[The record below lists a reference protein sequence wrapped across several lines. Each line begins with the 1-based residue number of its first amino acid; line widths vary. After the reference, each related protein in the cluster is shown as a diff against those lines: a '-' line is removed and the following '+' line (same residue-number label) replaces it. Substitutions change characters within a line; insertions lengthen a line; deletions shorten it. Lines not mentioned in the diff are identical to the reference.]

1 MQATNDVGQPTPDKD
16 DEQAFFRAL
25 QFSCSAVFP
34 MVLKVAVELE
44 LLEIIVTAGPEK
56 VMSPEE
62 IAARLPTHNP
72 QAPIWVDRILR
83 LLSTNSIV
91 GCTVESGADGRPSRK
106 YAMTPISKF
115 FTKNH
120 DRSVVKMFLL
130 HHDKVFMDLWHHVKD
145 SVLDGKEPVMTAYGM
160 SSFEYQGTDPRFNKV
175 FNEAMQS
182 HSTIMISRLLRT
194 YGGFDDVEVLVDVGG
209 GVGTTL
215 GMITA
220 KHPRIKGIN
229 FDLSHVISEA
239 QPLPGVQQVSGDMF
253 EAVPGG
259 DAIFLKLILH
269 DWSDENC
276 VKLLKNCWKAL
287 PEKGKVIVVEC
298 VLPAV
303 PKPTPRAQGIFQL
316 DLCMATYNIGG
327 KERTEEEFQGLAR
340 DGGFTGFKA
349 LHLFADT
356 WVMEFTK

>member
-1 MQATNDVGQPTPDKD
+1 MA
-16 DEQAFFRAL
+16 
-25 QFSCSAVFP
+25 
-34 MVLKVAVELE
+34 
-44 LLEIIVTAGPEK
+44 
-56 VMSPEE
+56 
-62 IAARLPTHNP
+62 
-72 QAPIWVDRILR
+72 
-83 LLSTNSIV
+83 
-91 GCTVESGADGRPSRK
+91 
-106 YAMTPISKF
+106 
-115 FTKNH
+115 
-120 DRSVVKMFLL
+120 
-130 HHDKVFMDLWHHVKD
+130 
-145 SVLDGKEPVMTAYGM
+145 AYGM
-160 SSFEYQGTDPRFNKV
+160 SSFDYQGTDPRFNKV

-220 KHPRIKGIN
+220 RHPRIKGIN
-229 FDLSHVISEA
+229 FDLSHVISDA
-239 QPLPGVQQVSGDMF
+239 QPLPGSLLIHLLSEKKSCSLLDLGLR
-253 EAVPGG
+253 ANN
-259 DAIFLKLILH
+259 ILILH

-287 PEKGKVIVVEC
+287 PEKGKVIVIEC

-303 PKPTPRAQGIFQL
+303 PEPTPRAQGIFQL

>member
-1 MQATNDVGQPTPDKD
+1 M
-16 DEQAFFRAL
+16 R
-25 QFSCSAVFP
+25 
-34 MVLKVAVELE
+34 
-44 LLEIIVTAGPEK
+44 
-56 VMSPEE
+56 
-62 IAARLPTHNP
+62 
-72 QAPIWVDRILR
+72 WVKR
-83 LLSTNSIV
+83 
-91 GCTVESGADGRPSRK
+91 
-106 YAMTPISKF
+106 
-115 FTKNH
+115 
-120 DRSVVKMFLL
+120 
-130 HHDKVFMDLWHHVKD
+130 HHVKD
-145 SVLDGKEPVMTAYGM
+145 SVLDGSEPVMAAYGM

-239 QPLPGVQQVSGDMF
+239 QPLPAGVQHVSGDMF
-253 EAVPGG
+253 EAVPRG

-303 PKPTPRAQGIFQL
+303 PKPTPRDQGIFQL

>member
-16 DEQAFFRAL
+16 DDEVFLRAL

-34 MVLKVAVELE
+34 MVLKVAIELE

-91 GCTVESGADGRPSRK
+91 GCTVESGADGCLSRN
-106 YAMTPISKF
+106 YTVTPIS
-115 FTKNH
+115 N
-120 DRSVVKMFLL
+120 RLL
-130 HHDKVFMDLWHHVKD
+130 H
-145 SVLDGKEPVMTAYGM
+145 
-160 SSFEYQGTDPRFNKV
+160 
-175 FNEAMQS
+175 
-182 HSTIMISRLLRT
+182 T

-220 KHPRIKGIN
+220 SHPRIKGIN

-239 QPLPGVQQVSGDMF
+239 QPLPGVQHVSGDMF
-253 EAVPGG
+253 EAVPRG